1 MIVFNLY
8 YGRSFFGKEP
18 RKKMKKENCIF
29 CKIAKGEIPAERIL
43 ETDNFFAIKDI
54 KPKTKGHSLVIS
66 KKHYRTL
73 LDMPSSLL
81 GELLEAGKELAFKL
95 LKEENAEG
103 FNLVINNYE
112 VAGQLVPHFHLHI
125 LPRKKD
131 DGFRM
136 NV

>member
-1 MIVFNLY
+1 M
-8 YGRSFFGKEP
+8 ED
-18 RKKMKKENCIF
+18 CIF
-29 CKIAKGEIPAERIL
+29 CKIAKGEIPSEKIL

-54 KPKTKGHSLVIS
+54 HPKTQGHAIVIS
-66 KKHYRTL
+66 KKHYKTL
-73 LDMPSSLL
+73 LDIPDSLL
-81 GELLEAGKELAFKL
+81 GEFLEAGKELALKL
-95 LKEENAEG
+95 LKEEKAEG

-112 VAGQLVPHFHLHI
+112 AAGQLIPHVHLHI